1 MIAYDK
7 GLLKVLSYWNLNV
20 PLVFKP
26 LILQLLKVLSY
37 WNLNIGPNNKKP
49 KLLNLKYYHIGI

>member
-20 PLVFKP
+20 KDFDWDF
-26 LILQLLKVLSY
+26 IDDSD
-37 WNLNIGPNNKKP
+37 
-49 KLLNLKYYHIGI
+49 LKYYHIGI